1 VIITD
6 FPETAHTSSS
16 SKTIRHVFFCF
27 PPKTNFGV
35 EIAPT
40 NFDGVV
46 RGTLQTVCRIRM
58 KHGI

>member
-27 PPKTNFGV
+27 SPKTNFGV

-40 NFDGVV
+40 NFGGEGGDK
-46 RGTLQTVCRIRM
+46 RYFTNCL
-58 KHGI
+58 